1 MKPKSLHVYVTSDV
15 SSTQEKHYLALYIF
29 TIFEA
34 FKRYD
39 ANFFCK
45 LFLNMFISHRTK
57 TYSTRPLPSGVKKRR
72 KKNDWFSQICI
83 RLTILMMII
92 ARLKKKV

>member
-1 MKPKSLHVYVTSDV
+1 MTSDV
-15 SSTQEKHYLALYIF
+15 SGTQEKHYLALYIF

-45 LFLNMFISHRTK
+45 LFLNMFIFHRTK
-57 TYSTRPLPSGVKKRR
+57 TYSALPFPSGVKKWR
-72 KKNDWFSQICI
+72 KKNDWFCQICI
-83 RLTILMMII
+83 RLTFLMMII